1 MKKTLLLLLLLVF
14 TISCSND
21 DSDATKSTETYMKVI
36 SVGTN
41 YTTEVPTRII
51 VYGTSETDKV
61 TLVVDEKVFQFYLTR
76 TNQGNFRW
84 IGEVDHE

>member
-21 DSDATKSTETYMKVI
+21 DSDNSQSTETYMKVI
-36 SVGTN
+36 SIGTS
-41 YTTEVPTRII
+41 YTSEVPTHDIT
-51 VYGTSETDKV
+51 YGTSETDRV
-61 TLVVDEKVFQFYLTR
+61 TLVVNEKVFQFYLTR
-76 TNQGNFRW
+76 TGQGNYRW